1 MHLLKGAYISHVDM
15 FINTEITLHGYSF
28 MFFLHFY
35 KEKYVITLLLQ
46 LFCCAS
52 TPGNDPQDLMSF
64 RPLFYKTVFY
74 RLHSIKHN
82 VTFKD
87 PNSIKI
93 SGSISRVRITS
104 SCQIL

>member
-1 MHLLKGAYISHVDM
+1 MLTTESTIFLSM
-15 FINTEITLHGYSF
+15 FSVVCKIFCRIVT
-28 MFFLHFY
+28 
-35 KEKYVITLLLQ
+35 TLLLQ

-82 VTFKD
+82 VTLILK
-87 PNSIKI
+87 NQ
-93 SGSISRVRITS
+93 TS
-104 SCQIL
+104 FE